1 MRLPRRFAPRND
13 NILRLNFQFVANFEF
28 LNSCA
33 DMKRSIYL
41 KKKSLEEARKIA
53 SEIASLIHLEEEVIP
68 VIHSQGRITAEPI
81 FARISSPPFHCAAM
95 DGIAVKAETTYGAT
109 EESPKS
115 LQIGKDAFFINTGNP
130 IPQGMDS
137 VIMIEDVHLID
148 SEQAEIRE
156 AAYPWQHVRAIGED
170 IIATEMV
177 LPENHKITPYDLGAL
192 LASGHREVR
201 VKKKPKVLIL
211 PTGSELLEPQ
221 EIDTN
226 RSHSPTGVIESN
238 SYVLSGLVSED
249 NGIPIRHSI
258 VKDDRIKIEE
268 ALLSSYKGADLIL
281 IIAGSSAG
289 SEDYTRSIIEES
301 GEVLVHGIS
310 MMPGKPTLI
319 GRFKDRPIIG
329 IPGYPVSAIIAYEK
343 LVRPILYQSL
353 HLTNPERPKIKAFP
367 ARKISSK
374 LGTEEF
380 LRVKVGKVGEKL
392 FTTPLSRG
400 SGIITSLTRADGII
414 RIPALSEGLT
424 ENEETEIELLKPL
437 EEILNTVV
445 MVGSHDLSLDILANL
460 LGRFYPPIFL
470 SSHPVGSLG
479 GILAIKNGICHIAG
493 THLLDPETGEYN
505 FPYIHTYLN
514 GIDVKVIHL
523 VQREQGLMVKRGNPK
538 KVKGLEDLLRKD
550 ISFVNRQKGSGTRI
564 LLDHSLNALSIEPGQ
579 IQGYEKEEF
588 THMAVASTVASG
600 IADAGLGILPAA
612 KAMDLEFI
620 PIAKERYDLVIPSI
634 YFEDEKIK
642 KVIETIRSE
651 AFKKMVLQMGGYDVS
666 RTGEELTEC

>member
-1 MRLPRRFAPRND
+1 
-13 NILRLNFQFVANFEF
+13 
-28 LNSCA
+28 
-33 DMKRSIYL
+33 MKRNIYL
-41 KKKSLEEARKIA
+41 KKKSLEEARKVA
-53 SEIASLIHLEEEVIP
+53 SEIASLIHLEKEVIP

-226 RSHSPTGVIESN
+226 RSNSPTGIIESN
-238 SYVLSGLVSED
+238 SYVLSRLVSED

-268 ALLSSYKGADLIL
+268 ALLSSYKEADLIL

-367 ARKISSK
+367 ARKIPSK

-380 LRVKVGKVGEKL
+380 LRVKVGKVGGKL

-505 FPYIHTYLN
+505 FPYIQQYLK
-514 GIDVKVIHL
+514 GTDVKIINL
-523 VQREQGLMVKRGNPK
+523 VFREQGLIVQRGNPK
-538 KVKGLEDLLRKD
+538 RMKGLKDLLRKD

-666 RTGEELTEC
+666 RTGEELEIPSSVFGVRSSEHKA

>member
-1 MRLPRRFAPRND
+1 
-13 NILRLNFQFVANFEF
+13 
-28 LNSCA
+28 
-33 DMKRSIYL
+33 MKRNIYL
-41 KKKSLEEARKIA
+41 KKKSLEEARKVA

-95 DGIAVKAETTYGAT
+95 DGIVVKAETTYGAT

-226 RSHSPTGVIESN
+226 RSNSPTGIIESN

-268 ALLSSYKGADLIL
+268 ALLASYKEADLIL

-367 ARKISSK
+367 ARKIPSK

>member
-1 MRLPRRFAPRND
+1 
-13 NILRLNFQFVANFEF
+13 
-28 LNSCA
+28 
-33 DMKRSIYL
+33 MKRNIYL
-41 KKKSLEEARKIA
+41 KKKSLEEARKVA

-226 RSHSPTGVIESN
+226 RSNSPTGIIESN

-268 ALLSSYKGADLIL
+268 ALLSSYKEADLIL

-367 ARKISSK
+367 ARKIPSK

-666 RTGEELTEC
+666 RTGEELTAC